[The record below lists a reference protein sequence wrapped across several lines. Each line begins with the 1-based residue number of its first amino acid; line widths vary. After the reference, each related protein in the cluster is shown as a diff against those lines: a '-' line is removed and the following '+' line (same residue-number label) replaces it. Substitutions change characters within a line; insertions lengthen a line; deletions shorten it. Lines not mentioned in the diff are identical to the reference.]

1 MTDKKRGGAT
11 PVKAPL
17 TGETLKEKFFSTNF
31 ILAVV
36 LLVGGL
42 FVGFP
47 KGEAEKVVASL
58 FTLIGSVGAF
68 RVFFKTAEFS
78 PVKWIQNSNTW
89 NYLSTIFI
97 ALFPVLTPD
106 VFTALRAAIEAGIG
120 GNWQGIL
127 TALISLATILWN
139 VFKNAKLPKTPAAV
153 TTIFVLFFF
162 ALI

>member
-1 MTDKKRGGAT
+1 M
-11 PVKAPL
+11 
-17 TGETLKEKFFSTNF
+17 
-31 ILAVV
+31 
-36 LLVGGL
+36 
-42 FVGFP
+42 
-47 KGEAEKVVASL
+47 
-58 FTLIGSVGAF
+58 
-68 RVFFKTAEFS
+68 
-78 PVKWIQNSNTW
+78 
-89 NYLSTIFI
+89 FI

-139 VFKNAKLPKTPAAV
+139 VFKNAQLPKTPAAV